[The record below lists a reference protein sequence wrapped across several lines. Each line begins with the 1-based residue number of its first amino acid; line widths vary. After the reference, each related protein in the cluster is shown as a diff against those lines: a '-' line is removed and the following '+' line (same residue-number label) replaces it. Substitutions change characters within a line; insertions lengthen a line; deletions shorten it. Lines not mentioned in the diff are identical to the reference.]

1 MAEVAYLEEAVLNP
15 EVGHL
20 FLLTVTIYTLILLKH
35 VAVALICMLY
45 LTCFYFL
52 AGHRGGGGGGRGWP
66 SGTGGAHGG

>member
-15 EVGHL
+15 GVGYL

-52 AGHRGGGGGGRGWP
+52 AGHR
-66 SGTGGAHGG
+66 

>member
-20 FLLTVTIYTLILLKH
+20 FCLPLLSYTLLLLKH

-45 LTCFYFL
+45 LTCFDFL
-52 AGHRGGGGGGRGWP
+52 AGHR
-66 SGTGGAHGG
+66 

>member
-15 EVGHL
+15 GVGYL

-35 VAVALICMLY
+35 VTVALICMLY

-52 AGHRGGGGGGRGWP
+52 ADHC
-66 SGTGGAHGG
+66 